1 MPFRIL
7 VPLVSAVIALAGCGA
22 AISKDVSISL
32 KYVPSG
38 RASSASAA
46 RLETVG
52 LGAFTDA
59 RSGRPAGAAGERVR
73 FNNSVDRFRPRG
85 GVPEA
90 ARNIVRDYFT
100 ARKIRV
106 LDSSWRGVPHEIW
119 GEKGEIVISAR
130 VLKLWFSASDSIT
143 MAEASS
149 VFQIELKAGSPK
161 SGTIITKTIQ
171 IEPRVR
177 RNLFWE
183 AGEVEKWLSESIS
196 EALDRILPDIERRLA
211 G

>member
-1 MPFRIL
+1 MPFKIL
-7 VPLVSAVIALAGCGA
+7 VPLASAALALAGCGA
-22 AISKDVSISL
+22 AITKDVSISL
-32 KYVPSG
+32 RYVPSS
-38 RASSASAA
+38 RAPAASAA
-46 RLETVG
+46 RIDSVG

-59 RSGRPAGAAGERVR
+59 RSGRPAGAAGERVK
-73 FNNSVDRFRPRG
+73 FDSGIDRFRPRG

-106 LDSSWRGVPHEIW
+106 LDSGWRGVPGKIW

-130 VLKLWFSASDSIT
+130 VLKLWFSATDSIT

-161 SGTIITKTIQ
+161 SGAIITKTIQ
-171 IEPRVR
+171 IEPKVR
-177 RNLFWE
+177 RNIFWE
-183 AGEVEKWLSESIS
+183 AGDVERWLSESIS